1 MEYLFIFLM
10 MVIFKTP
17 LTTVMNSMA
26 SMFIDDSNT
35 PTQPKGK

>member
-26 SMFIDDSNT
+26 EMFTSDSNT
-35 PTQPKGK
+35 TTKKGN